1 MKQISHEKPV
11 HYGVASRRILMT
23 FIVVSFFPLMFIT
36 GSVLY
41 QSHIFYHEKVKAQM
55 EYLVKIHT
63 QNIDNFLKERL
74 NNIRHMAGNRNFI
87 DLCDEAYLRKMLES
101 LQHEYGPVF
110 SDLGVVDNSGRQLSY
125 AGPFRLE
132 KANYAEADWFKRAM
146 ASETFVSDVFT
157 GLRGLPHFIVTSKK
171 EWNAKP
177 WILRATVDFRAF
189 NNLVGNLR
197 IGKTGFAFILN
208 REGAFQTETASDAS
222 IGKPAYMNGELQPEV
237 SLGAMVEKPAY
248 KELFE
253 KNWPQPGDDI
263 ANDRIPGGK
272 IRFIEGKDVL
282 GVKTIYAAAALK
294 DGDWMM
300 ILQQT
305 SADAFADL
313 RKTQFAAFINFI
325 LGSSCILAAGVLLSR
340 LVSKRLIR
348 VDQEKEI
355 MNQQIIESGKL
366 ASLGELA
373 AGIAHEI
380 NNPVAIMVEEAGW
393 IGDLLT
399 DETFQQ
405 SENLE
410 EFKRALTQINKQGI
424 RCRDITQKLL
434 SFARKSETNLSVVQI
449 NEVIDEVVGICGQ
462 HAKYANVAIE
472 TEYGTGLP
480 MIELSQTEV
489 QQVMLNLI
497 NNALDAMEK
506 TGGRIDIKTA
516 AERGHIV
523 IQVSDNGPGIP
534 EKNLSRIFDPFYT
547 TKPVGKGTGLGL
559 SICYG
564 IISRMGGK
572 ITVKSAVGSG
582 TSFFIYLPSEELREA
597 YAAEIKKTH
606 LEMMG
611 KI

>member
-1 MKQISHEKPV
+1 MI
-11 HYGVASRRILMT
+11 
-23 FIVVSFFPLMFIT
+23 IT

-41 QSHIFYHEKVKAQM
+41 QSHIFYHEKVRAQM

-63 QNIDNFLKERL
+63 QSIDNFLKERL
-74 NNIRHMAGNRNFI
+74 NNIRHMAANRNFV
-87 DLCDEAYLRKMLES
+87 DLCDEANLRKRLES

-110 SDLGVVDNSGRQLSY
+110 SDLGVVDDTGRQLAY

-132 KANYAEADWFKRAM
+132 KADYSEARWFKSAI
-146 ASETFVSDVFT
+146 ASETYVSDVFT
-157 GLRGLPHFIVTSKK
+157 GLRGLPHFIVTSKQ
-171 EWNAKP
+171 EWNGKP

-208 REGAFQTETASDAS
+208 KSGEFQTETSSDE
-222 IGKPAYMNGELQPEV
+222 ITIKPAYLEGSLQSEGV
-237 SLGAMVEKPAY
+237 SGAAGRKPAY

-253 KNWPQPGDDI
+253 GDWLPAGDGISTGII
-263 ANDRIPGGK
+263 AIGK
-272 IRFIEGKDVL
+272 IRFVEGEDMA
-282 GVKTIYAAAALK
+282 GVKTIYAAAPLK
-294 DGDWMM
+294 DGEWMM

-313 RKTQFAAFINFI
+313 RKTQFAAFLNFI
-325 LGSSCILAAGVLLSR
+325 LGSGCILAAGVVLSR
-340 LVSKRLIR
+340 LVSRRLIR

-393 IGDLLT
+393 IGDLLS
-399 DETFQQ
+399 DETFHE

-410 EFKRALTQINKQGI
+410 EFKRALAQINKQGI

-434 SFARKSETNLSVVQI
+434 SFARKSETRLSVVQI

-462 HAKYANVAIE
+462 HAKYTNVTIE
-472 TEYGTGLP
+472 SDFAPGLP
-480 MIELSQTEV
+480 MIEVSQTEI

-516 AERGHIV
+516 TEKGNIV

-564 IISRMGGK
+564 IISRMGGR
-572 ITVKSAVGSG
+572 ITVKSAAGAG
-582 TSFFIYLPSEELREA
+582 TSFYIYLPSEELRNA
-597 YAAEIKKTH
+597 YADEIKNTR
-606 LEMMG
+606 LEVMG

>member
-1 MKQISHEKPV
+1 MKQIQHEKPIP
-11 HYGVASRRILMT
+11 YRGASRRILLT
-23 FIVVSFFPLMFIT
+23 FIIVSFLPLMIIT

-41 QSHIFYHEKVKAQM
+41 QSHIFYHEKIRTQM

-63 QNIDNFLKERL
+63 QNIDTFLKERL
-74 NNIRHMAGNRNFI
+74 NNIRHLAANTSFV
-87 DLCDEAYLRKMLES
+87 DLRDEAYLRKMLES
-101 LQHEYGPVF
+101 LQNEYGPVF

-125 AGPFRLE
+125 TGPFRLV
-132 KANYAEADWFKRAM
+132 NADYSDAGWFKNAI
-146 ASETFVSDVFT
+146 ASKTYVSDVFT
-157 GLRGLPHFIVTSKK
+157 GLRGLPHFIVTVKQ
-171 EWNAKP
+171 EWKGMP
-177 WILRATVDFRAF
+177 WVLRATVDFRAF

-197 IGKTGFAFILN
+197 IGNTGFAFILN
-208 REGAFQTETASDAS
+208 TDGEFQTEVSSEAAT
-222 IGKPAYMNGELQPEV
+222 GKT
-237 SLGAMVEKPAY
+237 AY
-248 KELFE
+248 KGLFE
-253 KNWPQPGDDI
+253 GGWLTAGDKITKD
-263 ANDRIPGGK
+263 K
-272 IRFIEGKDVL
+272 IRFVERDDL
-282 GVKTIYAAAALK
+282 TGVQTIYAAAPLK

-313 RKTQFAAFINFI
+313 RKAQFAAFLNFI
-325 LGSSCILAAGVLLSR
+325 LGSSCIIAAGVLLSR
-340 LVSKRLIR
+340 LVTRRLVR

-393 IGDLLT
+393 IGDLLSE
-399 DETFQQ
+399 DTFQG
-405 SENLE
+405 SDNLD
-410 EFKRALTQINKQGI
+410 EFKRALAQISKQGI

-434 SFARKSETNLSVVQI
+434 SFARKSETSLSVVHI

-462 HAKYANVAIE
+462 HAKYANVSIG
-472 TEYGTGLP
+472 TEYAPALP
-480 MIELSQTEV
+480 SIEMSQTEI

-506 TGGRIDIKTA
+506 TGGKIEIKTA
-516 AERGHIV
+516 AERGNIV

-564 IISRMGGK
+564 IVSRMGGK
-572 ITVKSAVGSG
+572 ITVKSAAGAG
-582 TSFFIYLPSEELREA
+582 TSFYLYFPSAELRDA
-597 YAAEIKKTH
+597 YAAEIKNSR
-606 LEMMG
+606 LEVMG